1 MILRLQKEKS
11 RIEMESREYQRMVEE
26 KNAYDEEET
35 DILKEIIFMGEME
48 KQVLLRKNELYRQ
61 ILISG
66 EIIEQK
72 KLGDIDFIASSF
84 DERKNLKSVEERVSQ
99 WPQTVT

>member
-61 ILISG
+61 ILISE